1 MRPEAAPLL
10 DPPVATPRLRPRS
23 GDEKGEEYART
34 KADCPRD
41 RDDCAGGSAEAHRGT
56 YTDGASALK
65 FFDGYV
71 AQREKALKV
80 FDAELKKNEAL
91 ADAFTKNPVGTLQE
105 RGLLGPL
112 DRINLEALPNPFL
125 PWPFPFCHF
134 HYVLECR
141 WEVHWVCIRIFGF
154 RFCWPV
160 YHLHCKWVVRIHCH
174 F

>member
-1 MRPEAAPLL
+1 MRKERNMPGPRPTVLEIETIAPEAA
-10 DPPVATPRLRPRS
+10 R
-23 GDEKGEEYART
+23 KHIEE
-34 KADCPRD
+34 
-41 RDDCAGGSAEAHRGT
+41 T

-91 ADAFTKNPVGTLQE
+91 ADAFTKNPVGTSQE

-160 YHLHCKWVVRIHCH
+160 YHLHCRWVVRLHCH